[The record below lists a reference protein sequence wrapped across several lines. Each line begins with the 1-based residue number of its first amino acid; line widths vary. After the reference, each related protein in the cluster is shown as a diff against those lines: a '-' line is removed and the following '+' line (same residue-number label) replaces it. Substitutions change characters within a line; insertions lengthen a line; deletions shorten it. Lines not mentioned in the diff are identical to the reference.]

1 MDYASHLY
9 LPGALALWCALAFA
23 VSCLWGYSLVLR
35 GDAASLTFA
44 RRAYDFYAL
53 AVGLGAMML
62 VLLLLLRDFRI
73 DYIYR
78 YSGLDLPG
86 HYQFAAF
93 WAGQQGSFMIGL
105 VWGTLLGLGV
115 KRAAGKHEPAVMG
128 VYLLTLLGILFILV
142 RQSPFAMRL
151 DSPADGQGLTPLL
164 QDDWMVIHP
173 PIMFVGFAASAIPF
187 SFAMAALWKRDYD
200 GWGAR
205 AFPWALGGFLVLGT
219 AILMGGYWAYKTLGW
234 GGFWGWDPVENA
246 SFIPWIFGTVL
257 IHGLQLVRTRGRYR
271 PGQ

>member
-93 WAGQQGSFMIGL
+93 WAGQQGSFMIWL

-115 KRAAGKHEPAVMG
+115 KRAAGKHEPPEMG
-128 VYLLTLLGILFILV
+128 VNLLTFLDTIFIV
-142 RQSPFAMRL
+142 VP
-151 DSPADGQGLTPLL
+151 
-164 QDDWMVIHP
+164 HN
-173 PIMFVGFAASAIPF
+173 
-187 SFAMAALWKRDYD
+187 SFATHL
-200 GWGAR
+200 
-205 AFPWALGGFLVLGT
+205 F
-219 AILMGGYWAYKTLGW
+219 
-234 GGFWGWDPVENA
+234 
-246 SFIPWIFGTVL
+246 
-257 IHGLQLVRTRGRYR
+257 
-271 PGQ
+271 